1 MSDAAPSGDHQRIR
15 TPEVIRRKRR
25 ISWIWLVPFVAA
37 VAGLSL
43 VARTWFESGPTIT
56 ITFKTAEGL
65 EVGKTQVR
73 YKDVNIGTVRSIRL
87 SEDRSNVIVKAE
99 LVKDAASIARE
110 GTQFW
115 VVRPRLGL
123 SGVSGLTTLL
133 SGAYI
138 GVDANNGKDASGK
151 PLSDEEKTEFVGLET
166 PPEVTHDRPGKRF
179 TVRATDLGSLDVGSP
194 VYYRRISVGQVI
206 GYQLDSTGHFV
217 NIQIFVDAPN
227 DKFVTTDTHFWNA
240 SGVDFT
246 LNADGLKVR
255 TQSLLSVAV
264 GGIAFGQRDDDATDT
279 PAKADTVFTLY
290 GTQAAAEATEDGE
303 PFPIVMHF
311 DQSIRGLSVGA
322 PVDFNG
328 VVLGQVGSISMDFDK
343 ESKRFFAVVRADLF
357 PQRLGPVYERVRQF
371 SEQEDREVDGT
382 KVIHPGGRLLGAM
395 VQHGLRAQLRSSNL
409 LTGQLY
415 VALDVFPNAKPAKFE
430 MSTPAQIPTQP
441 GNLDQLQQQIANVAN
456 KLDKIPF
463 DKIGT
468 DLQRTLENTARLTAR
483 VDKQLAP
490 QAEALL
496 KQANKSLADLGNL
509 LAPDS
514 ALPVNAQRA
523 MDELSRAA
531 RSLRA
536 LADYLQTNP
545 EALLRGRGPDPLPNY
560 GATRSGR

>member
-1 MSDAAPSGDHQRIR
+1 MSDPVPSGEDSRIR
-15 TPEVIRRKRR
+15 TAEITRRNHR
-25 ISWIWLVPFVAA
+25 ISWIWLVPIVAA
-37 VAGLSL
+37 IAGLSL
-43 VARTWFESGPTIT
+43 LTRTWLESGPTIT
-56 ITFKTAEGL
+56 ITFNTAEGL
-65 EVGKTQVR
+65 EVGKTPVR
-73 YKDVNIGTVRSIRL
+73 YKDVDIGTVRSIRL
-87 SEDRSNVIVKAE
+87 SDDRSKVIVKAD
-99 LVKDAASIARE
+99 LVKSAASIARE

-123 SGVSGLTTLL
+123 SGVSGLGTLL

-138 GVDANNGKDASGK
+138 GVDAPNGKTAGGK
-151 PLSDEEKTEFVGLET
+151 AASDEEKTDFVGLES

-179 TVRATDLGSLDVGSP
+179 TIRATDLGSLDVGSP

-227 DKFVTTDTHFWNA
+227 DKFVTGDTHFWNA

-264 GGIAFGQRDDDATDT
+264 GGVAFGQRDEDKTT
-279 PAKADTVFTLY
+279 NPAKADTVFKLY
-290 GTQAAAEATEDGE
+290 ENQATALATPDGE
-303 PFPIVMHF
+303 PFPIVMRY

-328 VVLGQVGSISMDFDK
+328 IVLGQVDAITMDFDRD
-343 ESKRFFAVVRADLF
+343 SKRFFALVHANLY
-357 PQRLGPVYERVRQF
+357 PQRLGAVYARMKAYAAKED
-371 SEQEDREVDGT
+371 QESAG
-382 KVIHPGGRLLGAM
+382 KPGQRPGDRLLGSM
-395 VQHGLRAQLRSSNL
+395 IEHGLRAQLRSSNL

-415 VALDVFPNAKPAKFE
+415 VALDVFPHAKPVDFHP
-430 MSTPAQIPTQP
+430 SDPAEIPTLP
-441 GNLDQLQQQIANVAN
+441 GNLDQLQQQVASIAA

-463 DKIGT
+463 DKIGQ
-468 DLQRTLENTARLTAR
+468 DLQRTLADTSRLMSR
-483 VDKQLAP
+483 LDKQVAP
-490 QAEALL
+490 QAEILL
-496 KQANKSLADLGNL
+496 KRANKSLADLGNL
-509 LAPDS
+509 LAPDA

-536 LADYLQTNP
+536 LADYLQANP
-545 EALLRGRGPDPLPNY
+545 DALLRGRGPDPLPGY
-560 GATRSGR
+560 GADRNRR

>member
-1 MSDAAPSGDHQRIR
+1 MSDPASSGDHAAIR
-15 TPEVIRRKRR
+15 TPEVTRRKRR

-37 VAGLSL
+37 VAGFTL
-43 VARTWFESGPTIT
+43 VARTWLESGPTVT

-73 YKDVNIGTVRSIRL
+73 YKDVNIGTVRSIHL
-87 SEDRSNVIVKAE
+87 SQDRSKVIVKAE

-123 SGVSGLTTLL
+123 SGVSGLGTLL

-151 PLSDEEKTEFVGLET
+151 PVSDEEKTEFVGLET

-217 NIQIFVDAPN
+217 NIQIFVDAPH
-227 DKFVTTDTHFWNA
+227 DKFVTSDTHFWNA

-246 LNADGLKVR
+246 LNAEGLKVR
-255 TQSLLSVAV
+255 TQSLVSVAV
-264 GGIAFGQRDDDATDT
+264 GGIAFGQRDDDTTDT
-279 PAKADTVFTLY
+279 PAKADTVFKLY
-290 GTQAAAEATEDGE
+290 GSEAAAEAIPDGD
-303 PFPIVMHF
+303 PFPIVMRF

-322 PVDFNG
+322 PIDFNG
-328 VVLGQVGSISMDFDK
+328 VVLGQVDSISLDFDRA
-343 ESKRFFAVVRADLF
+343 SKRFFALVHANLY
-357 PQRLGPVYERVRQF
+357 PQRLGAVYERVREF
-371 SEQEDREVDGT
+371 SAQEDKDAGREGVT
-382 KVIHPGGRLLGAM
+382 HPGGRLLGSM
-395 VQHGLRAQLRSSNL
+395 IQHGLRAQLRSSNL

-415 VALDVFPNAKPAKFE
+415 VALDVFPNAKPVTFE
-430 MSTPAQIPTQP
+430 MSTPAQIPTQA
-441 GNLDQLQQQIANVAN
+441 GNLDQLQQQIANVAA

-463 DKIGT
+463 DQIGV
-468 DLQRTLENTARLTAR
+468 DLQRTLANSARLMAR
-483 VDKQLAP
+483 LDKQVAP

-509 LAPDS
+509 LAPD
-514 ALPVNAQRA
+514 APLPVNAQNA

-536 LADYLQTNP
+536 LADYLQANP

-560 GATRSGR
+560 GTTRNPR